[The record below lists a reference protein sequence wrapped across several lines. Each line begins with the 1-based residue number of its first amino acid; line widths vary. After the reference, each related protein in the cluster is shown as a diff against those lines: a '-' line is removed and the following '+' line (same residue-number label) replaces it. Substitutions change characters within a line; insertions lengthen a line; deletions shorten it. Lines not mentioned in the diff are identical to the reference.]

1 MPVMNLTIDTG
12 VINSFANYISLA
24 AYFFPWSTVIKIV
37 AISAALMAWRMLVS
51 LGRTIIELIPF
62 I

>member
-1 MPVMNLTIDTG
+1 MPVMNISIDTG

-24 AYFFPWSTVIKIV
+24 AYFFPWSTVIKIA
-37 AISAALMAWRMLVS
+37 AISGVLMAWRTLVS
-51 LGRTIIELIPF
+51 LARIIIELIPF